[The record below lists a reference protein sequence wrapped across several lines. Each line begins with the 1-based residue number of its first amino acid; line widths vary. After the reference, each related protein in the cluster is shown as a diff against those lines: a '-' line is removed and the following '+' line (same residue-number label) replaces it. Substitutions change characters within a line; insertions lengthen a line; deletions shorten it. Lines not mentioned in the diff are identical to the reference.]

1 MFIMKLYTESIVEN
15 ESVVLTSW
23 IRYIFH
29 LQLETVKTL
38 IKQKADLNALD
49 NEGNKPSALTGSNEI
64 KALLLKR
71 ERKTNRDSES
81 SELDVKDDD
90 DAEDED
96 DGLQGGD
103 IIRINSKTV

>member
-1 MFIMKLYTESIVEN
+1 MKLYTESIVEN

-23 IRYIFH
+23 IRYSFH

-90 DAEDED
+90 DDAEDED